1 MNTTSKIFKV
11 HFLLTCVAVVSF
23 SSGRSGE
30 QMLPGR
36 TSFQPAVGK
45 ETTATHAFLLL
56 TIPDI
61 KYIEYFHSVFVV
73 IDNMSAKRLGEFM
86 FSARH

>member
-1 MNTTSKIFKV
+1 M
-11 HFLLTCVAVVSF
+11 LL
-23 SSGRSGE
+23 
-30 QMLPGR
+30 GR
-36 TSFQPAVGK
+36 TSFQPTVGK
-45 ETTATHAFLLL
+45 ETTATQAYFLL

-61 KYIEYFHSVFVV
+61 KYIEYFHSVFVA